1 MKMRAVLTIVL
12 AAPLLVLSGACD
24 SSEGG
29 VSDQAAG
36 SGAIPVEVVRDGER
50 WTLLRGRKPYVIEG
64 AGTNGGN
71 LAELAARGG
80 NSFRNWRDVDSPD
93 GMPVLDEALRLGLTV
108 AMCLP
113 IGRER
118 HGFDYDDPEAVQRQ
132 FEFARQEVLRYK
144 DHPALLLWII
154 GNEPDLHYTNPKVF
168 DAINDISKMIH
179 EVDGQHPTTTALSFS
194 FKPELVNHVRQ
205 RMPDLDIISVQKYA
219 DIVNLPKYIDQAGID
234 RPYLVTEYGPVG
246 HWEVDKTTWGAPIE
260 PSSSEKAAHYGKV
273 FERVIEAHSD
283 RILGSYAFLWGQK
296 QERTPTWYG
305 MFLED
310 GSITETV
317 DVMQH
322 AWNGVW
328 PENRSPRME
337 GLYLNDRIAEDNIEL
352 ERAARYT
359 ARAIAAD
366 PEGDPLTWRWVLRR
380 ESDATQVG
388 GDRED
393 VPEVI
398 PGRLEAG
405 DDGRAILLTPEQQGA
420 YRLFVYVYDGNGHAG
435 HANIPFRVQ

>member
-1 MKMRAVLTIVL
+1 MKAALTILL
-12 AAPLLVLSGACD
+12 AAPLLALSAVCQ
-24 SSEGG
+24 SSEQDL
-29 VSDQAAG
+29 SDQGSG
-36 SGAIPVEVVRDGER
+36 SGAIPVEVVRDGDR
-50 WTLLRGRKPYVIEG
+50 WTLVRGGQPYVIKG

-71 LAELAARGG
+71 VAELAASGG
-80 NSFRNWRDVDSPD
+80 NSFRNWRDVGSPD
-93 GMPVLDEALRLGLTV
+93 GLPVLDEAQRLGLTV

-118 HGFDYDDPEAVQRQ
+118 HGFDYDDPEAVRRQ
-132 FEFARQEVLRYK
+132 FEFARSEVLRYK

-179 EVDGQHPTTTALSFS
+179 EVDGLHPTTTALSFS
-194 FKPELVNHVRQ
+194 FKQELVSHVKQ

-234 RPYLVTEYGPVG
+234 KPYLVTEYGPVG
-246 HWEVDKTTWGAPIE
+246 HWEVDKTAWGAPIE
-260 PSSSEKAAHYGKV
+260 PTSSEKAAHYGEN
-273 FERVIEAHSD
+273 FEGVIEAHSD

-310 GSITETV
+310 GSVTEAV
-317 DVMQH
+317 DVMHH
-322 AWNGVW
+322 AWEGTW

-337 GLYLNDRIAEDNIEL
+337 GLYLDGRIAQDSIEL
-352 ERAARYT
+352 EPGERYP
-359 ARAIAAD
+359 ARATAAD
-366 PEGDPLTWRWVLRR
+366 PDGDSLTYRWVLRR
-380 ESDATQVG
+380 ESGATQVG
-388 GDRED
+388 GDREE
-393 VPEVI
+393 VPEMV

-405 DDGRAILLTPEQQGA
+405 NDGRATLTAPEQRGA

-435 HANIPFRVQ
+435 HANIPFLVQ

>member
-1 MKMRAVLTIVL
+1 MKAVLTTFL
-12 AAPLLVLSGACD
+12 AAPLLALSAACQ
-24 SSEGG
+24 SSEQNVSVQGAGG
-29 VSDQAAG
+29 
-36 SGAIPVEVVRDGER
+36 GAIPVEVVRDGER
-50 WTLLRGRKPYVIEG
+50 WTLLRGGQPYVIQG
-64 AGTNGGN
+64 AGTSGANI
-71 LAELAARGG
+71 AELAARGG
-80 NSFRNWRDVDSPD
+80 NSFRNWRDFDSPD
-93 GMPVLDEALRLGLTV
+93 GLPVLDEALRHGLTV

-118 HGFDYDDPEAVQRQ
+118 HGFDYDDPEAVGRQ

-154 GNEPDLHYTNPKVF
+154 GNEPDLHYSNPKVF

-194 FKPELVNHVRQ
+194 FKQTLVDHVKQ

-234 RPYLVTEYGPVG
+234 KPYLVTEYGPVG
-246 HWEVDKTTWGAPIE
+246 HWEVDKTAWGAPIE
-260 PSSSEKAAHYGKV
+260 PTSSEKAAHYRSN
-273 FERVIEAHSD
+273 FEGVIQGQSS
-283 RILGSYAFLWGQK
+283 RIIGSYAFLWGQK

-310 GSITETV
+310 GSVTEAV

-322 AWNGVW
+322 AWTGSW
-328 PENRSPRME
+328 PRNRSPRME
-337 GLYLNDRIAEDNIEL
+337 GLYLDDRNAGDSIEL
-352 ERAARYT
+352 RPAGRYPVRALAS
-359 ARAIAAD
+359 D
-366 PEGDPLTWRWVLRR
+366 PDGDPLSYQWVLKW
-380 ESDATQVG
+380 ESEATEVG
-388 GDRED
+388 GDPEE

-405 DDGRAILLTPEQQGA
+405 DDGLAVLSAPERKGA
-420 YRLFVYVYDGNGHAG
+420 YRLFVYAYDNNGNAG
-435 HANIPFRVQ
+435 HANIPFLVP